1 MKFNNLNMA
10 KTKKKEVN
18 ETAAEKQLAQR
29 LAAIREFN
37 MNNMGQAWIDPEKVP
52 SEEDIAQAKKEFEDR
67 TSALRNKHDYLIAD
81 KANALRVAKFIKKF
95 IENGFWTQR
104 YFVGV
109 INFTD
114 LISKFI
120 EECEKEEKDL
130 VMEYGPLQFCML
142 MFENYAGFGI
152 ESAKKMAEMWDEY
165 IPIYDTLKDH
175 VEYYNTEVKQCEKLK
190 QRWAMLEQGYY
201 LVLLDGTNDPD
212 DSTPADKYGEEDNTD
227 KIKEHFDVDENE

>member
-1 MKFNNLNMA
+1 MA
-10 KTKKKEVN
+10 KKKDKAVESGAN
-18 ETAAEKQLAQR
+18 KQLEQR
-29 LAAIREFN
+29 LSAIREFN

-52 SEEDIAQAKKEFEDR
+52 SEEDIAAAKKEFEDR
-67 TSALRNKHDYLIAD
+67 TIALRDKHDYLIAD
-81 KANALRVAKFIKKF
+81 SANALRVAKFIKKF

-109 INFTD
+109 INFSE
-114 LISKFI
+114 LITKFI
-120 EECEKEEKDL
+120 DECEKEPKDL

-142 MFENYAGFGI
+142 MFENYAGFGL

-175 VEYYNTEVKQCEKLK
+175 VEFYNNEVKQCEKLK

-201 LVLLDGTNDPD
+201 LVLLDGKD
-212 DSTPADKYGEEDNTD
+212 DNEFKYGEEDNTD
-227 KIKEHFDVDENE
+227 KVESLGDENPKDTE